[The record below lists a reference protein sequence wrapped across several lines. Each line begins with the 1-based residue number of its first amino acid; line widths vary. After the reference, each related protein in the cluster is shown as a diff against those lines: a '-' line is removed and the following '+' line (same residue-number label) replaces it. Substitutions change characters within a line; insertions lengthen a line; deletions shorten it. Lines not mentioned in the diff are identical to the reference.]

1 MIEPSTCP
9 PPACRSWGGAGSTL
23 LETVSRLADGAEIV
37 TVIEGAE
44 APIALDE
51 IELAL
56 PDGAELELH
65 RGGTPNYS
73 WLIAAQ

>member
-1 MIEPSTCP
+1 M
-9 PPACRSWGGAGSTL
+9 
-23 LETVSRLADGAEIV
+23 
-37 TVIEGAE
+37 IEGAE
-44 APIALDE
+44 APLR
-51 IELAL
+51 IEELGLTL